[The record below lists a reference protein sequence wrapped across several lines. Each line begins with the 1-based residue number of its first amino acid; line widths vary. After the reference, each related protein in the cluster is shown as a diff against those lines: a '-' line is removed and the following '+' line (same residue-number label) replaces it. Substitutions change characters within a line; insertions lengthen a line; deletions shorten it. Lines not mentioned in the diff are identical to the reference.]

1 MPVKYM
7 ARMMVQMDYEYEADS
22 TEHAAKLALG
32 IQVRLP
38 SNSKLLGVVRAEDGW
53 PSNEADKPVPPKGRP
68 PSGTP
73 GTPTLTVDQVET
85 TIAVAA

>member
-1 MPVKYM
+1 MPVNYM

-22 TEHAAKLALG
+22 TEHAGEMARQ
-32 IQVRLP
+32 IQLRLP
-38 SNSKLLGVVRAEDGW
+38 TNSKVLGVVRADVGW
-53 PSNEADKPVPPKGRP
+53 PSNEAEQPSPPRGRP

-73 GTPTLTVDQVET
+73 GTPTLTVDQVEA